1 MTWLRELWTQIWITL
16 VVAAVSLA
24 LYTSLGRQ
32 LIPLV
37 ETYTPDI
44 EQQLSQLTG
53 QPVSVGQLQG
63 DWNVLSPLVRLRDIQ
78 LGPAGDGLHIG
89 YMEAE
94 LDVSASLF
102 YRLPV
107 FRRIQVSG
115 VTAEVHQLSP
125 QHWRIGS
132 QWTLSFDRTA
142 PAATVDK
149 APAASAADTP
159 RWLAWLEL
167 QQNIIFDDWQLVA
180 FDPDNTRE
188 DLNIDHLVWRN
199 QGDSHELDGNI
210 AWGREQIA
218 SIRAMASLDG
228 DLWPW
233 RDQDGEVYLDIQPQ
247 EWSRWIPSDL
257 PGGLNVDQFSA
268 STKAWLSIRDGD
280 LNALYLDAAIPQLTI
295 RTRADTLRLSEGRL
309 IAAGQHNG
317 DDWHLQVRPSFRETL
332 PFSQFSLSQIALPQK
347 KGWQIGIP
355 RLELSAAREF
365 LLRHDLL
372 PQPFDRYVDN
382 LNGRGSAEDL
392 RLSLIPA
399 QPWQVDVRGRLNE
412 VSVDAY
418 HGIPAFSGVSGQV
431 HLQPGAGVLTVNGDD
446 LDMHLADVYDNGW
459 SLHNLSGRFYW
470 QILPD
475 YSRLQLHGLRASL
488 ADSGEYSDYSWP
500 FAAELAMALPRS
512 GDAKERA
519 MSLLVGM
526 PQAPAR
532 LKNQLLPAMLGDSLQ
547 DWIRTSVTAGDF
559 SDLSFVLNTVLEK
572 DHADNSITSQLYM
585 GFSEARLQYLSEWP
599 AVEKL
604 KGRFLLD
611 SSDIDV
617 WVDEGTTLGGTLIG
631 QSGRVQ
637 LRPSAAGTMLTVNA
651 RLQGDSSEALRYFTE
666 TPLQETVNHA
676 FDSWQAS
683 GPVRAQLAMDMPLG
697 DGHGSPDIRLDA
709 DVSANRLSIRDLNLN
724 VSALSGELRYS
735 SAKGLLSER
744 LEGDTFGGHFTA
756 SIDSRPRGQGFD
768 TVLSASGQ
776 AGWQAFRQWMPSF
789 LFDPL
794 SGQLTYRSEL
804 TAGSDGVRFRLQ
816 SDLQGTQIDLPY
828 PMGKDSDASRPL
840 TVMVRPGKETRIN
853 LTYDQRVQAVLA
865 LDNGRIDRG
874 QVYLGDSDTFLPSDQ
889 GLEIRGHIP
898 QPVKAAEWWEV
909 WQRMMTLMA
918 AEEKQARSV
927 TAAAAADNHAEAA
940 SGPVRAIELSLD
952 AVDAWG
958 MPMGPTTV
966 TGSQQWNE
974 WTFNVDSTLVKG
986 RAQLKPGNEPVQL
999 DLDYIHMNGA
1009 QSTAAAV
1016 ATGTPE
1022 STATVAEN
1030 TATGAVESSTPE
1042 PVAEEVAAPLVAEDD
1057 EDPLQDVNPADFPA
1071 ADMRLAELYIGTRN
1085 FGRWNVQARPL
1096 EQGMAFKILD
1106 SDMKG
1111 MEVKGDLQWTRSG
1124 DEHHT
1129 SLDVLN
1135 ITSKDIGRVQRA
1147 FRQDAV
1153 IEGKDMR
1160 STLQLSWQGSP
1171 LKFDVP
1177 TLNGLASLRIRDG
1190 NMAAE
1195 GTGALKAFGALNF
1208 NSIARRVR
1216 LDFSDLYQ
1224 PGVAFDTM
1232 KGKAKVENG
1241 VMTLTEPLTIDGPGG
1256 KFLTSGSTDLQ
1267 QETLDMK
1274 MVVTFPVS
1282 STLPIVALLAGL
1294 APPVAA
1300 SIYVTEKLIG
1310 DELARFTSASY
1321 DLKGSWENPELTINK
1336 AFDDK
1341 IDGKKER
1348 GLWQRIKSIFMFGDD
1363 D

>member
-44 EQQLSQLTG
+44 EQQLSELTG

-115 VTAEVHQLSP
+115 VSAEVHQLSP
-125 QHWRIGS
+125 KQWRIGS
-132 QWTLSFDRTA
+132 QWALNFDRPA
-142 PAATVDK
+142 PPAVDNVS
-149 APAASAADTP
+149 AASVADTP

-167 QQNIIFDDWQLVA
+167 QQSIIFDNWQLVA

-233 RDQDGEVYLDIQPQ
+233 KDQDGEVYLDIQPQ

-268 STKAWLSIRDGD
+268 SAQAWLSIRDGD
-280 LNALYLDAAIPQLTI
+280 LNALYLDAGIPQLTI
-295 RTRADTLRLSEGRL
+295 RTRADTLELSEGRL

-355 RLELSAAREF
+355 RLQLSAAREF

-372 PQPFDRYVDN
+372 PAPFDRYVDN

-446 LDMHLADVYDNGW
+446 LDIHLADVYDNGW

-475 YSRLQLHGLRASL
+475 YSRLQLHGLRAAL
-488 ADSGEYSDYSWP
+488 ADSGEYRDYSWP
-500 FAAELAMALPRS
+500 FAAELALALPHH
-512 GDAKERA
+512 GGAKERA

-526 PQAPAR
+526 PKAPAR
-532 LKNQLLPAMLGDSLQ
+532 LKNQLLPALLGDSLQ

-585 GFSEARLQYLSEWP
+585 GFSDARLQYLSDWP
-599 AVEKL
+599 ALEKL

-637 LRPSAAGTMLTVNA
+637 LRPSAAGTLLTVNA

-666 TPLQETVNHA
+666 TPLQETVSHA

-683 GPVRAQLAMDMPLG
+683 GPVRAQLAMAMPLG

-709 DVSANRLSIRDLNLN
+709 DVSSNRLSIRDLNLN
-724 VSALSGELRYS
+724 FSGLNGELRYS
-735 SAKGLLSER
+735 SAKGLLSEH
-744 LEGDTFGGHFTA
+744 LEGETFGGHFTA
-756 SIDSRPRGQGFD
+756 SIDSRARAGGFD
-768 TVLSASGQ
+768 TVLNASGQ

-794 SGQLTYRSEL
+794 SGHLTYTSQL
-804 TAGSDGVRFRLQ
+804 TAGGDGVRFRLQ

-828 PMGKDSDASRPL
+828 PMGKDSATSRPL
-840 TVMVRPGKETRIN
+840 TVMVKPGKETRIN
-853 LTYDQRVQAVLA
+853 LNYDQRVQAALA

-874 QVYLGDSDTFLPSDQ
+874 QVYLGDSDTFLPSDK

-898 QPVKAAEWWEV
+898 QPVKAAEWWDV
-909 WQRMMTLMA
+909 WQRMMMLMA
-918 AEEKQARSV
+918 AEDKPTQSA
-927 TAAAAADNHAEAA
+927 TAAAAGTGSTEAA

-958 MPMGPTTV
+958 IPMGPTTV

-974 WTFNVDSTLVKG
+974 WSFNVDSTLVKG
-986 RAQLKPGNEPVQL
+986 RAQLQPGNEPVQL

-1009 QSTAAAV
+1009 QSTAVAATTPAV
-1016 ATGTPE
+1016 AP
-1022 STATVAEN
+1022 
-1030 TATGAVESSTPE
+1030 
-1042 PVAEEVAAPLVAEDD
+1042 PVSVPAEEDT
-1057 EDPLQDVNPADFPA
+1057 DPLQNVDPADFPA

-1085 FGRWNVQARPL
+1085 FGRWNLQARPL
-1096 EQGMAFKILD
+1096 EQGMAVKIVD

-1111 MEVKGDLQWTRSG
+1111 LAVKGDLQWTRRG

-1129 SLDVLN
+1129 SLDMLN
-1135 ITSKDIGRVQRA
+1135 ITSNDIGRVQRA

-1160 STLQLSWQGSP
+1160 SILQLSWQGSP
-1171 LKFDVP
+1171 LNLDIQ

-1224 PGVAFDTM
+1224 PGVAFDIL

-1241 VMTLTEPLTIDGPGG
+1241 LLTLTEPLVMDGPGG
-1256 KFLTSGSTDLQ
+1256 KFLISGSTDLQ
-1267 QETLDMK
+1267 QESLDMK
-1274 MVVTFPVS
+1274 MAVTFPVS

-1336 AFDDK
+1336 AFDDEV
-1341 IDGKKER
+1341 DGKKER
-1348 GLWQRIKSIFMFGDD
+1348 SLWQRIKSIFMFGDND
-1363 D
+1363 